1 MKRKSPWDA
10 ATDKPLEGEG
20 EEKKMLEWGCVR
32 NDSTADK
39 IGKSRSGSGLDRK
52 KRGQLSAC

>member
-1 MKRKSPWDA
+1 MQQLISRWRGKGKR
-10 ATDKPLEGEG
+10 
-20 EEKKMLEWGCVR
+20 KKMLEWGCVR